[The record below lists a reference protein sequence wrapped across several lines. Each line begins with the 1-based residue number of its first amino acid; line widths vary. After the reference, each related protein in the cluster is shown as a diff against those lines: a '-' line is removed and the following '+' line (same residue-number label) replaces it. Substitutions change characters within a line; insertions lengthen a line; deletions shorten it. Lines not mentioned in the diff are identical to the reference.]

1 MIGLVG
7 ASNFKTHVLKPGL
20 SSPQD
25 AVAMKAHRT
34 PAYGVEGAG
43 RAFLS
48 TQRLAILCAL
58 KGKLVIIRGLVVPQG
73 FKMLDFA
80 K

>member
-1 MIGLVG
+1 
-7 ASNFKTHVLKPGL
+7 
-20 SSPQD
+20 
-25 AVAMKAHRT
+25 MKAHRT